1 MQRVPKPGEFTKVS
15 TTRATSMLSAP
26 SLLQILAR

>member
-1 MQRVPKPGEFTKVS
+1 MQRVPNPGEFTKVS
-15 TTRATSMLSAP
+15 TTRDTSALSGP